1 VPMETIDKNTI
12 LSTIFTIVDDALKVP
27 KIAFHLHRFSGPQPD
42 MSDSEV
48 ITVALYE
55 ELIGEPREDHF
66 YRLHAQSLRAYFP
79 KLLERSR
86 YNRRKRDLWKIILA
100 IRIGFLVLRKAY
112 AEEIGI
118 IDSAPVPV
126 IAYKRDKRATD
137 FTSGGYGKCSSKAM
151 RYFGYKLHTVVTLCG
166 NILDFIVSPASPHDS
181 QAVEELIGA
190 QESLL
195 YTLGDKAYWAP
206 AIMQYLQEQRGIIL
220 LASKKDNQ
228 KQTDEEKRFSKQ
240 HNTIRLLVETINAQL
255 QEQFHL
261 SKHYAKSTWGLMT
274 RIAAKVT
281 MHTLATVINQL
292 YGRPPLSLASLA
304 L

>member
-1 VPMETIDKNTI
+1 MKIIDKNTI
-12 LSTIFTIVDDALKVP
+12 LTTIFTIVDDALKVP
-27 KIAFHLHRFSGPQPD
+27 KLQAHLHRFSGPQPD

-66 YRLHAQSLRAYFP
+66 YRLHADGLRPYFP

-100 IRIGFLVLRKAY
+100 IRVGLLITRKAY
-112 AEEIGI
+112 EEEIGI
-118 IDSAPVPV
+118 VDSAPVPV
-126 IAYKRDKRATD
+126 VAYKLDKRATD
-137 FTSGGYGKCSSKAM
+137 FTSAGYGRCSSKAM
-151 RYFGYKLHTVVTLCG
+151 KYFGYKLHTIVTLCG
-166 NILDFIVSPASPHDS
+166 NILDFMLSPASPHDS
-181 QAVEELIGA
+181 QALEELVGA

-195 YTLGDKAYWAP
+195 YTLGDKAYWSP
-206 AIMQYLQEQRGIIL
+206 AIMEYLREQRGIIL
-220 LASKKDNQ
+220 LASKKKNQ
-228 KQTDEEKRFSKQ
+228 KQTETEKKYDKQ
-240 HNTIRLLVETINAQL
+240 HNKIRLLVETINAQL

-274 RIAAKVT
+274 RVAAKVT
-281 MHTLATVINQL
+281 MHTLGTVINQL

-304 L
+304 V